1 MVTTAKLS
9 MARTVIDF
17 APELSRHSIAQPY
30 DTDLRRDLH
39 RRRPHGH
46 ATILS
51 TPAAIVVRPGVADTA
66 SGDVVISHRETKRC
80 RRDEVGDTGGGRA
93 RGKSWWK
100 PRAALIRKARRQR
113 DRNAI
118 VAEPRPLH
126 FRPCRIRIRR
136 PRATGAHH
144 YASGETRVEKRE
156 WRNQSRRTPPPSW
169 SEARGCGHSHL
180 AITRTARR
188 RTATS

>member
-118 VAEPRPLH
+118 VADLDRYISVRVAFVFGAREPQALT
-126 FRPCRIRIRR
+126 I
-136 PRATGAHH
+136 
-144 YASGETRVEKRE
+144 TRVSALPWDAPKHCFMA
-156 WRNQSRRTPPPSW
+156 SALTFW
-169 SEARGCGHSHL
+169 SS
-180 AITRTARR
+180 
-188 RTATS
+188 

>member
-118 VAEPRPLH
+118 VADLDRYISVRVAFVFGAREPQALT
-126 FRPCRIRIRR
+126 I
-136 PRATGAHH
+136 
-144 YASGETRVEKRE
+144 TRVEKRE